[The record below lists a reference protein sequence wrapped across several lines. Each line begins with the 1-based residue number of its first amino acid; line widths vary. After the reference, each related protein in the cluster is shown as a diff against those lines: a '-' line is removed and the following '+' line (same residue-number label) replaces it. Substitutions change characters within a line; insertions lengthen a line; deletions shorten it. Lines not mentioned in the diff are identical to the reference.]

1 MPRAHTP
8 GESIVIIPRPTT
20 LDQRPGHFDVG
31 PDPAVAGDG
40 HAAALLAN
48 HLGGHVDDDGPIRTR
63 IDHRRTDDGPPGG
76 YLLDVAPDAVTLSAP
91 TETGLLH
98 GVQTLRQLLTSDRL
112 LPCLRITDAPRLP
125 WRGVMLDVARH
136 FMPLEFLH
144 AFVDE
149 IAAHKLNVLHLHL
162 TDDQGWRIEID
173 GWPRLTSVGAWR
185 AETVV
190 GYGPNGDGRPHGGFY
205 TQDQLR
211 DLVRHAA
218 DLGVTIVPEIEL
230 PGHVRAAIAAYPHLG
245 NAPHRPVGVW
255 TRWGVSEDILGVGDD
270 ALDFSRDVLRQV
282 MDVFPAPYIH
292 IGGEECPTTQW
303 TTSPI
308 AQKRVADLGLSDAAQ
323 LHPWFLDQMRQV
335 IAERGRQAVCW
346 DETGVQAELP
356 PGLVP
361 TAWRDPEHGARAI
374 ARGCQVI
381 MAPHL
386 STYLDYA
393 QRPGADEPLAQKGR
407 LLPLADVYAYDPLAG
422 PLPVARDGR
431 PGVLGTQAQIW
442 TEYAPTPDHVRYLA
456 YPRLCAFAEVAWS
469 AAPGDLSDFESRLDD
484 HRDRCPHG

>member
-1 MPRAHTP
+1 
-8 GESIVIIPRPTT
+8 VIIPRPTT
-20 LDQRPGHFDVG
+20 LDPRRGHFQVDAAPEIQG
-31 PDPAVAGDG
+31 PHPAAP
-40 HAAALLAN
+40 LLAA
-48 HLGGHVDDDGPIRTR
+48 HLDGTVADGAPIRM
-63 IDHRRTDDGPPGG
+63 
-76 YLLDVAPDAVTLSAP
+76 LLDRSLAPEGYTLDITPDEVTLHASGEA
-91 TETGLLH
+91 GLLH
-98 GVQTLRQLLTSDRL
+98 GVATLRDLLTSDRRW
-112 LPCLRITDAPRLP
+112 PCLRITDEPRLP
-125 WRGVMLDVARH
+125 WRGIMLDVARH
-136 FMPLEFLH
+136 FMPLEFLYE
-144 AFVDE
+144 FVDE

-173 GWPRLTSVGAWR
+173 GWPRLTSVGGWR
-185 AETVV
+185 AATAI
-190 GYGPNGDGRPHGGFY
+190 GYGPQTDGRPHGGFY

-211 DLVRHAA
+211 DLVRHAG
-218 DLGVTIVPEIEL
+218 DRGVMIVPEIEL
-230 PGHVRAAIAAYPHLG
+230 PGHVQAVLAAYPHLG
-245 NAPHRPVGVW
+245 NPPDRPVDVW
-255 TRWGVSEDILGVGDD
+255 TQWGVSEHILNVGDE
-270 ALDFSRDVLRQV
+270 ALAFCRDVLHQV

-308 AQKRVADLGLSDAAQ
+308 ALKRVADLGLSEPAL
-323 LHPWFLDQMRQV
+323 LHPWFLDRMRQV

-356 PGLVP
+356 PGVIP

-374 ARGCQVI
+374 ERGFQVI

-393 QRPGADEPLAQKGR
+393 QRVGPDEPLAQKGR
-407 LLPLADVYAYDPLAG
+407 LLPLADIYAYDPLAG
-422 PLPVARDGR
+422 SLPVAVGSL

-469 AAPGDLSDFESRLDD
+469 AAPGDFADFTHRLAE
-484 HRDRCPHG
+484 HLAGPAHCS